1 MSFNKLQIII
11 LNISILL
18 VYIKSYIIIPLKSTD
33 DLYFSQLSQTDLSIN
48 NKEKINEIFSKYINN
63 VLYTD
68 LVMGEP
74 NQKAT
79 AFLSQDD
86 YGFYYYEEFSTKQL
100 KELGS
105 SNYNFYLKSLS
116 KTICPTDEYNYEY
129 SFWSYLSHEDFVY
142 LHKYNDND
150 IFNAEQLDNKKLTKA
165 DNKIHF
171 IYIIRNSSRVPNE
184 TDFIKI
190 KKKFEEEKDEL
201 RKLNFKNFSYF
212 SMGIKFGNKNIAD
225 VFKSFIEEFFT
236 KKEISSKQW
245 NIIYTKNNKEYD
257 AFLIMG
263 SSPHIYFPNSFKEI
277 EQLRSYSEKSLFTDK
292 PILSFYDIYT
302 NINNDAI
309 SLVHFDRTAEV
320 DFNFGLISASWQ
332 AKTILGKKFF
342 NNLIQQGKCF
352 ESRFNRTGHSF
363 YAYFYCDKN
372 KLTNEEIKSF
382 PGIYFKHTE
391 FSYIFEF
398 NSDDLFENFGD
409 IIIFKIIFNSNNIWK
424 LGKLFLKKYMLSF
437 DDEDKKIFFYNKKY
451 DEDNSYDDNKNGNNK
466 LLSIKISAIV
476 GAILLFGI
484 VGFFIGK
491 WIYKKEKINTHELD
505 DIADE
510 NYDNKDDKEKKESDS
525 NEEKLIP

>member
-116 KTICPTDEYNYEY
+116 KTISPTDEYNYEY

-150 IFNAEQLDNKKLTKA
+150 IFNVEQLNNKKLTKTE
-165 DNKIHF
+165 NKIHF
-171 IYIIRNSSRVPNE
+171 IYTIRNSSRVPNE

-277 EQLRSYSEKSLFTDK
+277 EQLRTYSEKSLFTDK

-302 NINNDAI
+302 NINNDPI

-332 AKTILGKKFF
+332 AKTILGKKYF

-409 IIIFKIIFNSNNIWK
+409 IIIFKIIFDSNNIWK

-451 DEDNSYDDNKNGNNK
+451 DDDNNNGKNK